1 MMTLSMG
8 LFSDKSFR
16 KNIPGYRNEN
26 RTENVKA
33 MAKTMAFIFC
43 IRSHMRKLVNK
54 IVDNLYLDRYS
65 KQGPV
70 EGFCNENIGSLYKG
84 RVYAVFIKKF
94 VVNFEET
101 KSM

>member
-33 MAKTMAFIFC
+33 MAKTMAFIFYVIGNYSVMFLLHKNAPRGC
-43 IRSHMRKLVNK
+43 DQMQIAFQT
-54 IVDNLYLDRYS
+54 YLCYTCTDGEFL
-65 KQGPV
+65 Q
-70 EGFCNENIGSLYKG
+70 IM
-84 RVYAVFIKKF
+84 
-94 VVNFEET
+94 EESYGT
-101 KSM
+101 KESDY

>member
-43 IRSHMRKLVNK
+43 IRSQMRKLV
-54 IVDNLYLDRYS
+54 VTVQYPHSYES
-65 KQGPV
+65 KCIP
-70 EGFCNENIGSLYKG
+70 NHL
-84 RVYAVFIKKF
+84 R
-94 VVNFEET
+94 
-101 KSM
+101 